1 MTLEAPQN
9 DTPIEYSQH
18 ISKKEDRPFTQTVT
32 PTNPKIID
40 GRALAAALKCDLI
53 ERTKALKKD
62 RKIRPGLAIIRVGSN
77 PASQVYVASKKRQCE
92 EIGIR
97 SFEHTLRKNAKQ
109 QSIIDLIHNIN
120 GDPEIHGLIV
130 QLPLPKGLDRDAILQ
145 EISPE
150 KDVDG
155 LHPLNLGKL
164 FCGIED
170 GFTPCTPK
178 GCVRLIHTV
187 KKDLRGLKAV
197 ILGAS
202 NLVGKP
208 LAHLLLQEGCTIFL
222 LNSKTKNPKE
232 ICATADIIVAATGVP
247 LLVKG
252 SWIKKG
258 AIIIDVGINRLV
270 DNDGTPY
277 LVGDVDFKGALPN
290 AKAITPVPGGVGPM
304 TVACLLENTVIA
316 AEKFDK
322 KAKLQ

>member
-1 MTLEAPQN
+1 MTLEASQN
-9 DTPIEYSQH
+9 DVPIEQLQYISQ
-18 ISKKEDRPFTQTVT
+18 KEDRPFTQTAT
-32 PTNPKIID
+32 PTNPKVIN
-40 GRALAAALKCDLI
+40 GRTLAAALKLDLI
-53 ERTKALKKD
+53 KRTKALKEKH
-62 RKIRPGLAIIRVGSN
+62 KVRPGLAIIRVGNN

-92 EIGIR
+92 EVGIR
-97 SFEHTLRKNAKQ
+97 SFEHALRKNAKQ
-109 QSIIDLIHNIN
+109 QSIIDLIHSIN
-120 GDPEIHGLIV
+120 DDPEIHGLIV
-130 QLPLPKGLDRDAILQ
+130 QLPLPKGLDKDAILQ

-155 LHPLNLGKL
+155 LLPLIVGYL
-164 FCGIED
+164 FCDINS

-178 GCVRLIHTV
+178 GCIRLIHTI
-187 KKDLRGLKAV
+187 KKDLKGLKAV

-208 LAHLLLQEGCTIFL
+208 MAHLLLQEGCTISL
-222 LNSKTKNPKE
+222 LNSKTKAPEE

-247 LLVKG
+247 LLIKR
-252 SWIKKG
+252 SWVKKG

-277 LVGDVDFKGALPN
+277 LAGDVDFKDALKD

-316 AEKFDK
+316 AEK
-322 KAKLQ
+322 QS